1 METTC
6 EASALKIRASK
17 ALAGVGLVASL
28 PDLRDPEVL
37 LRGVSAD
44 SSEKDITEAIYS
56 QNSDLFKGFSRAEFE
71 QQFKLRYRAG
81 QKRNELVNW
90 VAAVC
95 PELHERVSK
104 KGHLWVGWRRC
115 VVHSVNWVTRCFRCQ
130 CYGHMAKHCRDSQE
144 TCGHCASKG
153 HRTGTCPAKAAGVAP
168 VCAACR
174 RTGRRGNHDLS
185 CRQCPSYM
193 AALERQMSRTKS
205 KSKTTTQTTTVG
217 TTNNDN
223 GQTKQ
228 T

>member
-1 METTC
+1 MHSVLIRPISSAQGAADSGATKRSLMQALSPARDGILVCGVRLAQGGAVVVETTC
-6 EASALKIRASK
+6 EASALK
-17 ALAGVGLVASL
+17 
-28 PDLRDPEVL
+28 
-37 LRGVSAD
+37 
-44 SSEKDITEAIYS
+44 
-56 QNSDLFKGFSRAEFE
+56 
-71 QQFKLRYRAG
+71 
-81 QKRNELVNW
+81 NW
-90 VAAVC
+90 VVAVC

-104 KGHLWVGWRRC
+104 EGHLWVGWRRC
-115 VVHSVNWVTRCFRCQ
+115 VVHSVNWVTMCFRCQ

-153 HRTGTCPAKAAGVAP
+153 HRTGTCPAKVAGVVP

-174 RTGRRGNHDLS
+174 RTGRRGDHDLF
-185 CRQCPSYM
+185 CRQCPSYV
-193 AALERQMSRTKS
+193 AALVRQMSRTKS